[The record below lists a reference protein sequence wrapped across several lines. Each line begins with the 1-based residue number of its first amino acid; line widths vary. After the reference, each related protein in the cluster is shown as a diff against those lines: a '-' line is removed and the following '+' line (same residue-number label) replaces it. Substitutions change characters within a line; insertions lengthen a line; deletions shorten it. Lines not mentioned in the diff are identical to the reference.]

1 LDKLLTVHNRK
12 LKVEMAF
19 RPRNHWGNF
28 LWGALHTLTIVDNP
42 EPALQEHDTK
52 RMIRHMTALI
62 QVIPCLTCSTHYGQF
77 VKSLENEEKKYERMW
92 LFERVV
98 EFHNEVNA
106 KLGKRIWTVEE
117 ALMHWTQ
124 TTPSCLDHKCGY

>member
-1 LDKLLTVHNRK
+1 
-12 LKVEMAF
+12 MAF

-42 EPALQEHDTK
+42 DPALQEHDAK
-52 RMIRHMTALI
+52 RMFRHMTALI
-62 QVIPCLTCSTHYGQF
+62 GVIPCLTCSAHYGEF
-77 VKSLENEEKKYERMW
+77 VKSLEQEEKKYERMW

-106 KLGKRIWTVEE
+106 KLGKRIWMLERFHVFVSKDGTADRVFDD
-117 ALMHWTQ
+117 
-124 TTPSCLDHKCGY
+124 PSV